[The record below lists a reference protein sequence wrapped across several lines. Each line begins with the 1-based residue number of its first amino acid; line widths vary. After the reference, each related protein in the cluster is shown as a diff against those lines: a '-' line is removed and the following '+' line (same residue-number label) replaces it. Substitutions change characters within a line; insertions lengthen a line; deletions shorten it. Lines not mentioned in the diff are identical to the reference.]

1 MPCSPN
7 SERAREALGD
17 LLLAKGDLTAA
28 AEAFE
33 EALKLNPGRQQTRM
47 KLGRVLMRM
56 GHVDK
61 AKALRGEF
69 LRTGEDNQDIIRAV
83 NLEKEEKLVEAERI
97 YRDILRRHP
106 DNVSAMRL
114 WARLGTRQQ
123 RHQDAEVL
131 LKRAV
136 RVAPDFNQAW
146 PTSSQSNTNSRNS
159 TRRQRVRC
167 VSSSSTPA
175 YPTATCC
182 WRPRARPR
190 DFTTTRCGLSTTPSP
205 SIRNT
210 SARSAAGG
218 NVCRT
223 VGDQAGAIAA
233 FRSSIEAN
241 PLHAEAYWNLANLKT
256 FRFEDSEVEDML
268 ALVGD
273 ERIPPDGQ
281 VQLNNALG
289 LEFEGRRD
297 YDRAFEHIDRGNRLR
312 RESEFYDRVENE
324 EMADASIEVFTRQ
337 LFDANADCGDP
348 DNAPIFIVGLPR
360 SGSTLIEQILSS
372 HSMVD
377 GTHELRDLG
386 MTVRSDRITGAF
398 NPRYPRNLENIDD
411 GGFRR
416 LGGEYIRRT
425 RRYRGARPHFTDK
438 NPNNYVHAGL
448 IHLILPNAKVIDARR
463 HPLDSCL
470 GSYKQLFA
478 QGQPFSYD
486 LVELGEYYLQYQRLM
501 EHWREVLPGRV
512 LDVRYEEVVADL
524 EGKCGG
530 FSSTADCLGKMRAC
544 GSTRPRGPSSPQARS
559 RCANP
564 YTPTSVNTWRR
575 YEAHLGPLIEVL
587 EPLLMQLPAED
598 RPADLG
604 GPDRLRLGR
613 ALQQFLRH
621 EAQGR
626 RIGRA
631 DLQHGPPGSPS
642 TPAADRGCAPSSRPA
657 ISRRRVPWAP
667 RRWLRPCGRRG
678 QVLDAFGFGS
688 EAHPRDMVLM
698 HVEASRAHAADVKS
712 RRSA

>member
-1 MPCSPN
+1 MLSQVPDDANFLCLSARALTRLGRLDEAERDVEKALSLFPEF
-7 SERAREALGD
+7 ERAYEAQGD
-17 LLLAKGDLTAA
+17 LLIAKGELPAA
-28 AEAFE
+28 AESFE
-33 EALKLNPGRQQTRM
+33 KALKLNPGRQPTRM
-47 KLGRVLMRM
+47 KLGRLLMRM
-56 GHVDK
+56 GHVDR
-61 AKALRGEF
+61 ARALRGEF
-69 LRTGEDNQDIIRAV
+69 LRLGQDNQEIVRAV

-123 RHQDAEVL
+123 RYQDAETL

-136 RVAPDFNQAW
+136 EVAPDFNQAW
-146 PTSSQSNTNSRNS
+146 ADLVSVQYEQQKHDEAAESAKRLIRLDPRVPNGYLLLAS
-159 TRRQRVRC
+159 TRASAGYHDDALQAFDDALAINPKHVG
-167 VSSSSTPA
+167 A
-175 YPTATCC
+175 L
-182 WRPRARPR
+182 
-190 DFTTTRCGLSTTPSP
+190 CG
-205 SIRNT
+205 R
-210 SARSAAGG
+210 G

-256 FRFEDSEVEDML
+256 FRFEDSEVDDML

-289 LEFEGRRD
+289 LEFEGRRE

-324 EMADASIEVFTRQ
+324 EMVDNSIEVFTRQ
-337 LFDANADCGDP
+337 FFDDNVDRGDP
-348 DNAPIFIVGLPR
+348 DAAPIFIVGLPR

-386 MTVRSDRITGAF
+386 ATVRSDRITGSF
-398 NPRYPRNLENIDD
+398 NPRYPKNLDNIDD

-425 RRYRGARPHFTDK
+425 RRYRGNRPFFTDK

-448 IHLILPNAKVIDARR
+448 IHLVLPNAKVIDARR

-501 EHWREVLPGRV
+501 DHWEAVLPGRV
-512 LDVRYEEVVADL
+512 LAVEYEEVVADL
-524 EGKCGG
+524 EGQVRRILEYCELPWEDACLRFHETERAVKSA
-530 FSSTADCLGKMRAC
+530 SSEQVRQPIY
-544 GSTRPRGPSSPQARS
+544 S
-559 RCANP
+559 
-564 YTPTSVNTWRR
+564 TSVDTWRH
-575 YEAHLGPLIEVL
+575 YEGHLEPLIEVL
-587 EPLLMQLPAED
+587 EPLLMELPKEN
-598 RPADLG
+598 RPLSLG
-604 GPDRLRLGR
+604 G
-613 ALQQFLRH
+613 
-621 EAQGR
+621 
-626 RIGRA
+626 
-631 DLQHGPPGSPS
+631 S
-642 TPAADRGCAPSSRPA
+642 T
-657 ISRRRVPWAP
+657 
-667 RRWLRPCGRRG
+667 
-678 QVLDAFGFGS
+678 
-688 EAHPRDMVLM
+688 
-698 HVEASRAHAADVKS
+698 AHA
-712 RRSA
+712 